1 MGRVGAATDTIVQKC
16 FYARDAKDKQGLLID
31 VLMAQVF
38 HVFGGKAE
46 PFKSPLKS
54 PYKALIKPLK
64 VRACE
69 RRHG

>member
-38 HVFGGKAE
+38 HVFGDKAE
-46 PFKSPLKS
+46 PSKSPLKS
-54 PYKALIKPLK
+54 P
-64 VRACE
+64 
-69 RRHG
+69 